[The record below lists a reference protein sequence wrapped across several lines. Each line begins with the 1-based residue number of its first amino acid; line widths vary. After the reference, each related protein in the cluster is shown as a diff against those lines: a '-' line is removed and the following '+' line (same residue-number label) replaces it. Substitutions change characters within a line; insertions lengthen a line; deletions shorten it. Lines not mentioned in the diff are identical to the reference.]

1 MKKLGRLLVL
11 EGIVSVGLA
20 TLMYYVAVLSSPMEL
35 LYLPFDWLG
44 KGLRWLSLSS
54 AVGNL
59 LALFFYGMLCL
70 TPILILLIKRVRTG
84 LQKIDLLL
92 PVISLFSYYML
103 YHFINPGLMLKW
115 APQNLADPSMLDVIK
130 LAFAIIFYSL
140 CLAYFML
147 RMLDTLTIV
156 EEGDHQ
162 QSLNKRLQMILEALA
177 ALYTFLFGYFSTY
190 ELFSS
195 LDQYS
200 ANTGNTLLFSTILP
214 PQGGFSLNQFVVVL
228 DYLLSGLPVIFA
240 IYILVAA
247 VHLIKEM
254 TSHHMETEEYQA
266 AAKLSTAGKY
276 AVYVTV
282 FSNLTL
288 NVFQFFMSNQ
298 LKNAEFNLNITLF
311 PLVIAFGA
319 MILAGYF
326 KETKELHED
335 NEMII

>member
-11 EGIVSVGLA
+11 EGIISIGLA
-20 TLMYYVAVLSSPMEL
+20 VLMYYVAILTSSMEF
-35 LYLPFDWLG
+35 LYLPFDLLG

-54 AVGNL
+54 SVGNW
-59 LALFFYGMLCL
+59 LALFLYGMLCL
-70 TPILILLIKRVRTG
+70 SPILYLLFRRLRKG
-84 LQKIDLLL
+84 FQKIDLLL

-103 YHFINPGLMLKW
+103 YHFINPRLMLKW
-115 APQNLADPSMLDVIK
+115 APQNLVDLSFLDMAK

-147 RMLDTLTIV
+147 RMLETLTFV
-156 EEGDHQ
+156 DEGDHQ
-162 QSLNKRLQMILEALA
+162 QSLNKGLQLILEALSVF
-177 ALYTFLFGYFSTY
+177 YTFLFGYFSTY
-190 ELFSS
+190 ELFSE
-195 LDQYS
+195 LDRYS
-200 ANTGNTLLFSTILP
+200 ANTDNLLFMAIIP
-214 PQGGFSLNQFVVVL
+214 PQSGFSLNQFVVVL
-228 DYLLSGLPVIFA
+228 DYLLRGLPVIFA

-254 TSHHMETEEYQA
+254 ATHHMETEEYQA
-266 AAKLSTAGKY
+266 AAKLSRAGKY

-288 NVFQFFMSNQ
+288 NIFQFFLSSQ
-298 LKNAEFNLNITLF
+298 LKDTNFNLNITLF
-311 PLVIAFGA
+311 PLIIAFGA